1 MAVNFHRPHLV
12 VLPEDD
18 ATRSLAVGFS
28 DQVSGPMDIRKP
40 SGGWPGVLQQFE
52 QIYVAHLRKYAD
64 SHVLMLIDFD
74 HQFPDRLTH
83 FQKEIPA
90 DVAARVYILGAEDE
104 AEALRREQKLK
115 FGPLGAQ
122 LAEECR
128 QQEHAH
134 WLCPQL
140 AHNQPELAR
149 LNASVRPFLFSR
161 P

>member
-1 MAVNFHRPHLV
+1 MAMNFYRPHLV
-12 VLPEDD
+12 VLSEDD

-28 DQVSGPMDIRKP
+28 DQVVGPMDIRP
-40 SGGWPGVLQQFE
+40 PAGGWPGVLQQFE
-52 QIYVAHLRKYAD
+52 QIYVAHLKKYAD

-74 HQFPDRLTH
+74 QQFPGRLAH
-83 FQKEIPA
+83 FRRAIPA

-104 AEALRREQKLK
+104 AETLKRQQKLK

-122 LAEECR
+122 LAHECR
-128 QQEHAH
+128 HQQHVH

-149 LNASVRPFLFSR
+149 LNASVRPFLF
-161 P
+161 

>member
-1 MAVNFHRPHLV
+1 M
-12 VLPEDD
+12 
-18 ATRSLAVGFS
+18 LAVPPG
-28 DQVSGPMDIRKP
+28 SGDVQL
-40 SGGWPGVLQQFE
+40 VL
-52 QIYVAHLRKYAD
+52 K
-64 SHVLMLIDFD
+64 
-74 HQFPDRLTH
+74 
-83 FQKEIPA
+83 
-90 DVAARVYILGAEDE
+90 AED
-104 AEALRREQKLK
+104 LK